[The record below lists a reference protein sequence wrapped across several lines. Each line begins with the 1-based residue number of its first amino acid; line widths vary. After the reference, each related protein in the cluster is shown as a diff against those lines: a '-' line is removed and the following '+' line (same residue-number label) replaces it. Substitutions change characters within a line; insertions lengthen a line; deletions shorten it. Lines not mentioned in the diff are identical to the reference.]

1 MTRRLMVL
9 AGTVLVAVLALS
21 GVAWA
26 VVEPLTVTK
35 TVPRS
40 GATGIAPTANV
51 KAYFDHDLRKAT
63 VTSTTFKIRKKGT
76 TVWLGATRSVNN
88 AISPAPTNA
97 NSQSVAKLNPDVDLA
112 QNTTYQVMIAGRRF
126 GVKGVDGQAL
136 ERNKVWAF
144 TTEPTTISARN

>member
-1 MTRRLMVL
+1 MTRRLIVL
-9 AGTVLVAVLALS
+9 AGTALVVVAVLALS

-26 VVEPLTVTK
+26 VLEPLTVTK

-63 VTSTTFKIRKKGT
+63 VTSTTYKIRKKGT

-88 AISPAPTNA
+88 AISPAPTNG
-97 NSQSVAKLNPDVDLA
+97 NSQSVAKLNPNVDLA
-112 QNTTYQVMIAGRRF
+112 QNTTYQVMVAGGTW

-136 ERNKVWAF
+136 DRNKVWAF
-144 TTEPTTISARN
+144 TTATAP